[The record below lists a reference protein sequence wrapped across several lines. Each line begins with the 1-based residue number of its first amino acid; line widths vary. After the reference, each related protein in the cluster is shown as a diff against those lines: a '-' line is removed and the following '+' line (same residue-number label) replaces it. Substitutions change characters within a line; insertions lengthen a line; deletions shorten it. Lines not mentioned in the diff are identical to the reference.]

1 MDYSCVI
8 VAAGKGSRMNLGY
21 NKAYYMLDDKCILE
35 HTIKAFKDD
44 HDCKEIIVV
53 CDNDD
58 FKAHI
63 KDDDVILVSGG
74 ATRSDSVY
82 NGLQK
87 VSYEYVMIHD
97 GARPYVSSKILDD
110 TKQCLSK
117 HNACL
122 AMVDCKDTIKKV
134 VDNKVVKTYVRSTLK
149 NAQTPQSFKT
159 SMIIEAYQKA
169 MADNFVATDDAS
181 IYEVYGKDDVYVIEG
196 SYDNIKITTIEDIK

>member
-53 CDNDD
+53 CDIDD

-63 KDDDVILVSGG
+63 KDDDVILVNGG

-117 HNACL
+117 HNACV

-134 VDNKVVKTYVRSTLK
+134 IDNKVVKTYDRTTLK

-159 SMIIEAYQKA
+159 SLIIEAYQKA
-169 MADNFVATDDAS
+169 IADNFIATDDAS

>member
-21 NKAYYMLDDKCILE
+21 NKVYYMLDDKCILE

-44 HDCKEIIVV
+44 SDCKEIIVV
-53 CDNDD
+53 CDIDD

-63 KDDDVILVSGG
+63 KDDDVILVNGG

>member
-21 NKAYYMLDDKCILE
+21 NKVYYMLDDKCILE

-44 HDCKEIIVV
+44 SDCKEIIVV
-53 CDNDD
+53 CDIDD

-63 KDDDVILVSGG
+63 KDDDVILVNGG

-117 HNACL
+117 HNDCL

-169 MADNFVATDDAS
+169 IADNFVATDDAS

>member
-21 NKAYYMLDDKCILE
+21 NKVYYMLDDKCILE

-44 HDCKEIIVV
+44 SDCKEIIVV
-53 CDNDD
+53 CDIDD

-169 MADNFVATDDAS
+169 IADNFIATDDAS
-181 IYEVYGKDDVYVIEG
+181 IYEVYGNDDVYVIEG

>member
-21 NKAYYMLDDKCILE
+21 NKVYYMLDDKCILE

-53 CDNDD
+53 CDIDD

-169 MADNFVATDDAS
+169 IADNFVATDDAS

>member
-8 VAAGKGSRMNLGY
+8 LAAGKGSRMNLGY
-21 NKAYYMLDDKCILE
+21 NKVYYMLDDKCILE

-44 HDCKEIIVV
+44 SDCKEIIVV
-53 CDNDD
+53 CDIDD

-63 KDDDVILVSGG
+63 KDDDVILVNGG

-169 MADNFVATDDAS
+169 IADNFVATDDAS

>member
-53 CDNDD
+53 CDIDD

-63 KDDDVILVSGG
+63 KDDDVILVNGG

-134 VDNKVVKTYVRSTLK
+134 IDNKVVKTYDRSTLK

-159 SMIIEAYQKA
+159 SLIIEAYQKA

>member
-21 NKAYYMLDDKCILE
+21 NKVYYMLDDKCILE

-53 CDNDD
+53 CDIDD

-110 TKQCLSK
+110 NKQCLSK

-134 VDNKVVKTYVRSTLK
+134 IDNKVVKTYDRTTLK

-159 SMIIEAYQKA
+159 SLIIEAYQKA
-169 MADNFVATDDAS
+169 IADNFIATDDAS
-181 IYEVYGKDDVYVIEG
+181 IYEVYGNDDVYVIEG

>member
-21 NKAYYMLDDKCILE
+21 NKVYYMLDDKCILE

-44 HDCKEIIVV
+44 SDCKEIIVV
-53 CDNDD
+53 CDIDD

-117 HNACL
+117 HNACV

-134 VDNKVVKTYVRSTLK
+134 IDNKVVKTYDRTTLT
-149 NAQTPQSFKT
+149 NAQTPHSFKT
-159 SMIIEAYQKA
+159 SLIIEAYQKA
-169 MADNFVATDDAS
+169 IADNFIATDDAS
-181 IYEVYGKDDVYVIEG
+181 IYEVYGNDDVYVIEG

>member
-21 NKAYYMLDDKCILE
+21 NKVYYMLDDKCILE

-53 CDNDD
+53 CDIDD

-134 VDNKVVKTYVRSTLK
+134 IDNKVVKTYDRTTLK

-159 SMIIEAYQKA
+159 SLIIEAYQKA
-169 MADNFVATDDAS
+169 IADNFIATDDAS
-181 IYEVYGKDDVYVIEG
+181 IYEVYGNDDVYVIEG

>member
-53 CDNDD
+53 CDIDD

-159 SMIIEAYQKA
+159 SLIIEAYQKA
-169 MADNFVATDDAS
+169 IADNFVATDDAS
-181 IYEVYGKDDVYVIEG
+181 IYEVYGNDDVYVIEG

>member
-35 HTIKAFKDD
+35 HTIQAFKQDI
-44 HDCKEIIVV
+44 DCKEIIVV
-53 CDNDD
+53 CDKED

-63 KDDDVILVSGG
+63 NDNSVILVSGG

-87 VSYEYVMIHD
+87 VSYDYVMIHD
-97 GARPYVSSKILDD
+97 GARPYVSLKILEDI
-110 TKQCLSK
+110 KQCLSK

-134 VDNKVVKTYVRSTLK
+134 IDNKVVKTYDRSTLK

-159 SMIIEAYQKA
+159 SLIIEAYQKA
-169 MADNFVATDDAS
+169 IADHFQATDDSS
-181 IYEVYGKDDVYVIEG
+181 IYEAYGHDDVYVVNG

>member
-21 NKAYYMLDDKCILE
+21 NKVYYMLDDKCILE

-53 CDNDD
+53 CDIDD

-159 SMIIEAYQKA
+159 SMIIEAY
-169 MADNFVATDDAS
+169 
-181 IYEVYGKDDVYVIEG
+181 
-196 SYDNIKITTIEDIK
+196 

>member
-21 NKAYYMLDDKCILE
+21 NKVYYMLDDKCILE

-53 CDNDD
+53 CDIDD

-159 SMIIEAYQKA
+159 SMIIEAYQIA

>member
-21 NKAYYMLDDKCILE
+21 NKAYYMLDNKCILE

-53 CDNDD
+53 CDIDD

-134 VDNKVVKTYVRSTLK
+134 IDNKVVKTYVRSTLK

-169 MADNFVATDDAS
+169 IADNFVATDDAS

>member
-53 CDNDD
+53 CDIDD

-117 HNACL
+117 HNACV

-134 VDNKVVKTYVRSTLK
+134 IDNKVVKTYDRTTLK

-159 SMIIEAYQKA
+159 SLIIEAYQKA
-169 MADNFVATDDAS
+169 IADNFVATDDAS

>member
-21 NKAYYMLDDKCILE
+21 NKVYYMLDDKCILE

-44 HDCKEIIVV
+44 SDCKEIIVV
-53 CDNDD
+53 CDIDD

-63 KDDDVILVSGG
+63 KDDDVILVNGG

-169 MADNFVATDDAS
+169 IADNFVATDDAS
-181 IYEVYGKDDVYVIEG
+181 IYEVYGNDDVYVIEG
-196 SYDNIKITTIEDIK
+196 SYDNIKITTIEDNK

>member
-53 CDNDD
+53 CDIDD

-117 HNACL
+117 HNACV

-181 IYEVYGKDDVYVIEG
+181 IYEVYGNDDVYVIEG

>member
-21 NKAYYMLDDKCILE
+21 NKVYYMLDDKCILE

-53 CDNDD
+53 CDIDD

-117 HNACL
+117 HNACV

-169 MADNFVATDDAS
+169 IADNFVATDDAS

>member
-44 HDCKEIIVV
+44 SDCKEIIVV
-53 CDNDD
+53 CDIDD

-122 AMVDCKDTIKKV
+122 DMVDCKDTIKKV

>member
-53 CDNDD
+53 CDIDD

-74 ATRSDSVY
+74 AIRSDSVY

-181 IYEVYGKDDVYVIEG
+181 IYEAYGNDDVYVIEG

>member
-53 CDNDD
+53 CDIDD

-122 AMVDCKDTIKKV
+122 PMVDCKDTIKKV